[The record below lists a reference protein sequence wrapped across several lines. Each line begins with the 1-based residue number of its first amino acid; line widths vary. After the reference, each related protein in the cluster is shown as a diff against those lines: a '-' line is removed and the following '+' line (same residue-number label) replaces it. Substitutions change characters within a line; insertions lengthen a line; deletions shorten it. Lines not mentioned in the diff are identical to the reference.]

1 MAEKLVIKILYE
13 NFIERIFLREFKV
26 YLIEQYLDKKNIM
39 KKLNANLRLI
49 IK

>member
-1 MAEKLVIKILYE
+1 MAEKLVIKILYG
-13 NFIERIFLREFKV
+13 NLIGRIFLREFKA

-39 KKLNANLRLI
+39 EKLNANLRLI